1 MQILGVGFFSSGGIV
16 LIAIG
21 DTSIIAPE
29 EVRVRYP
36 HRLPFF
42 LLIYK
47 CFLKRGD

>member
-29 EVRVRYP
+29 EVVGSIP
-36 HRLPFF
+36 PSPTILS
-42 LLIYK
+42 IY
-47 CFLKRGD
+47 L